1 MVRRTTGP
9 AVAGIAA
16 FVLILAC
23 SACSPKQAQPEPT
36 STTTPASTT
45 TAPPPTQEPATTA
58 TVTPTSGVPGGCPS
72 GTGSAAQ
79 SAPQAARCLYQ
90 AWSDA
95 DRAGAAVFASLDVVD
110 SLFREPWSPPEGT
123 FEGCSATPGT
133 SGQSCAF
140 EHHGGRYLFDVRQS
154 EGGWRVT
161 RLQAP

>member
-79 SAPQAARCLYQ
+79 SAQQAARCLYQ
-90 AWSDA
+90 AWSGA

-110 SLFREPWSPPEGT
+110 RLFREPWSPPEGT